1 MKRLLPNHL
10 LGFVISAIVAYWVL
24 FPLFQKPSG
33 ANAVS
38 ILSICAGIFLFVQYM
53 EATGRILFKQERRE
67 GYVAI
72 ISASFVALGVIVS
85 GLYVL
90 LWNRMG
96 QPTDWISS
104 ATSSFGRALMT
115 GGLFGMGFA
124 HQITR
129 IGGDYPQGFW
139 RAVLIA
145 FAIIVAFVAGANYAS
160 PN

>member
-1 MKRLLPNHL
+1 MRRLLPNHL
-10 LGFVISAIVAYWVL
+10 LGGVLSMIALYWIL
-24 FPLFQKPSG
+24 FPLFDRPSG
-33 ANAVS
+33 SNAVS

-72 ISASFVALGVIVS
+72 LSASFVAMGVIVS

-90 LWNRMG
+90 IWNRMG
-96 QPTDWISS
+96 QPPDWISS
-104 ATSSFGRALMT
+104 ASSSFGRALLT
-115 GGLFGMGFA
+115 GGLFGMGFS

-129 IGGDYPQGFW
+129 LGGDYPTGFW

-145 FAIIVAFVAGANYAS
+145 FAIIVAFIAGANYAS
-160 PN
+160 P